1 MTNNQ
6 YLLELRSDHRFNL
19 MIEAMKLARP
29 TIPSYSPNMDK
40 EHWVYSSGMRDG
52 FDLALTMLGIS
63 PQEFNNE

>member
-1 MTNNQ
+1 
-6 YLLELRSDHRFNL
+6 

-40 EHWVYSSGMRDG
+40 EYWVYSSGMRDG

>member
-1 MTNNQ
+1 
-6 YLLELRSDHRFNL
+6 